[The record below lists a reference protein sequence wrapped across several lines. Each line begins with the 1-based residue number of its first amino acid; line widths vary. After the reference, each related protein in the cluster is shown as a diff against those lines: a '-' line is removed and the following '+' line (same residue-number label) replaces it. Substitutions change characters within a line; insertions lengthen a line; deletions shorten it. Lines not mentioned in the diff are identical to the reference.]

1 MKLLLPILILLF
13 AAPAFSQFPVTDGL
27 QVDGVRLGAAYQA
40 VIRKF
45 GKPVRESTTKTVNEC
60 TGTHIRTVNYP
71 GLKIELDDAAG
82 GFKAFSFEI
91 TSDNH
96 DVSGIKIGASTAAVQ
111 KRFGTRQRTV
121 EKQKTG
127 LVWFYTMTEDN
138 PGGSTFY
145 FQNGKLLKIQTT
157 YEMC

>member
-13 AAPAFSQFPVTDGL
+13 AAPAFSQFPITDGL
-27 QVDGVRLGAAYQA
+27 RVNGIRLGAAYQA
-40 VIRKF
+40 VVRKF

-60 TGTHIRTVNYP
+60 TGTHIRTMNYA

-82 GFKAFSFEI
+82 GFKVFSFEI
-91 TSDNH
+91 TTNNY
-96 DVSGIKIGASTAAVQ
+96 DVSGIMVGASPAAVL

-121 EKQKTG
+121 EKQKSG
-127 LVWFYTMTEDN
+127 PVWSYTMTEDN

-145 FQNGKLLKIQTT
+145 FQNGKLFKIQTT